1 MALLTKK
8 IISILLTMLLIINTT
23 AFSFAQN
30 PDTADVEETVK
41 EIKENQ
47 QKTEEKQKCKNKTN

>member
-47 QKTEEKQKCKNKTN
+47 QKTEEKFAKVV